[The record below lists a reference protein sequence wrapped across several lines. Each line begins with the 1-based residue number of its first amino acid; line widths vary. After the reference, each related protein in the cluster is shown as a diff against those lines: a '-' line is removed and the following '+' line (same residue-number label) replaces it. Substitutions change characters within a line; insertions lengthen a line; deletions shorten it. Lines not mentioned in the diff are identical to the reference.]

1 MNNKIPEMSDEKG
14 VVLAA
19 EALIAIDES
28 IAKLEYNRQ
37 LLTSVLN
44 MDRGDD
50 VDNVVVTIQQEI
62 KDVCSRIPPDL
73 PEDDAVEWL
82 QHALLDIIQNNT

>member
-1 MNNKIPEMSDEKG
+1 MNSKIPEISDEKD

-37 LLTSVLN
+37 LLASVLGK
-44 MDRGDD
+44 DRGDD
-50 VDNVVVTIQQEI
+50 VDNVVETIREEV
-62 KDVCSRIPPDL
+62 KDACSRIPSDL
-73 PEDDAVEWL
+73 PEDDAIEWL
-82 QHALLDIIQNNT
+82 QHTLLDIVQNNT

>member
-1 MNNKIPEMSDEKG
+1 MSNKIPEMSDEKG

-44 MDRGDD
+44 KDRGDD
-50 VDNVVVTIQQEI
+50 VDNVVVTIRDEI
-62 KDVCSRIPPDL
+62 KEVCSRIPTDL
-73 PEDDAVEWL
+73 PEDEACDWL
-82 QHALLDIIQNNT
+82 RDALLQIIYNNT